1 MQEGIRVASN
11 KSERPVAAR
20 DRVGYFVDGRGP
32 CTPNVSENKTSPEDQ
47 SLPRHVSN
55 RKKKLPRTQPE
66 KNEEIVSQR
75 L

>member
-11 KSERPVAAR
+11 KSEGPVAAR

-32 CTPNVSENKTSPEDQ
+32 GTPNVSENKTSPENQ
-47 SLPRHVSN
+47 SLPRYVSN
-55 RKKKLPRTQPE
+55 RKKILSRSQPQ
-66 KNEEIVSQR
+66 KYEETVSQS